1 MNTTSQWYQ
10 ELIKPTW
17 APPSYLFGPV
27 WTVLYTI
34 IAVSFGFVFY
44 KVIKGDLP
52 KKVALPFIL
61 NIISNAAFTPLQ
73 FVLQNN
79 ILAAIDIIIVLA
91 TIIWFMKAILPYYK
105 WVAYVNI
112 PYFIWVTFATFLQIN
127 ILFLNL

>member
-1 MNTTSQWYQ
+1 MNPTSQWYQ

-34 IAVSFGFVFY
+34 IAASFGFVFY
-44 KVIKGDLP
+44 KVINGELP

-127 ILFLNL
+127 ILFLNF